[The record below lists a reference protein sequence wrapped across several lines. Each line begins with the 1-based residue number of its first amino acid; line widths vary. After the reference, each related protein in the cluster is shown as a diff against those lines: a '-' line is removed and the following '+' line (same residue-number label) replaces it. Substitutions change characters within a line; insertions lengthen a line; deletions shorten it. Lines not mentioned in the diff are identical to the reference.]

1 MVGRFRS
8 VCQAFCGEG
17 GVHCRFFSVSVVHS
31 KNDAQPQRGRAKA
44 EAVISLGCV
53 ARLLCLQ
60 RSLPLALMPL
70 VALVLGL
77 VAQNIFLSVLPP
89 CPCQIEAHT
98 SVACE

>member
-8 VCQAFCGEG
+8 VCQAFCREG
-17 GVHCRFFSVSVVHS
+17 GVHCRFFSVSVHS